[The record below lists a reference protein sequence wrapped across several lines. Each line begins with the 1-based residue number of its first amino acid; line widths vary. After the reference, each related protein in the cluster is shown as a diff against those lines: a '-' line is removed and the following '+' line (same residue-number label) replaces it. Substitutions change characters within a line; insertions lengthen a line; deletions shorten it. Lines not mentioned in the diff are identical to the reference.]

1 MSVIEPGSGV
11 DAYICMH
18 MHMHMHMH
26 MQHAHAYAHA
36 HAHAHAHVHVACTS
50 LSRAR
55 FGFRSTL
62 QLPQHLAPIH
72 TASLQLTEA
81 SSSDAVVA
89 VRKFEPIE
97 EYPLVNL

>member
-1 MSVIEPGSGV
+1 MIEPGSGV
-11 DAYICMH
+11 DAYMCMHMRMCMCMH
-18 MHMHMHMH
+18 MHMYASTPLH
-26 MQHAHAYAHA
+26 AHA

-97 EYPLVNL
+97 DVPVG

>member
-97 EYPLVNL
+97 DVPVG